1 MLEMVRTARQKG
13 LTTPVLFMGYYN
25 PILRYGQSQ
34 LLADCLE
41 AGVNGFIIV
50 DLPPE
55 EAVRFRN
62 GCTKTGYGANQ
73 TFLHNPPHKGP

>member
-1 MLEMVRTARQKG
+1 
-13 LTTPVLFMGYYN
+13 MGYYN
-25 PILRYGQSQ
+25 PVRAYGEAKF
-34 LLADCLE
+34 LKDCRA

-62 GCTKTGYGANQ
+62 LCKIEE
-73 TFLHNPPHKGP
+73 

>member
-1 MLEMVRTARQKG
+1 MLQMVRDARVLG
-13 LTTPVLFMGYYN
+13 LTAPVLLMGYYN
-25 PILRYGQSQ
+25 PVRAYGEARF
-34 LLADCLE
+34 LKDCRA

-62 GCTKTGYGANQ
+62 LCKAEE
-73 TFLHNPPHKGP
+73 